1 VATSQRKAGPGQSAS
16 RPVGRATSPG
26 GDPPAAGGRGDAAS
40 GGPIRA
46 AASGPRSAAGDSR
59 AAASGGRGKP
69 GAAARGTRGEPG
81 SAGAASDDSRASA
94 EKARPGGPLTPGV
107 LTGDFPASLG
117 PGAIGAGLGG
127 RSAQRE
133 RPRMPP
139 VRLAPRE
146 ELAAAARVAPVLR
159 AAADLEAWVSGVTG
173 QPGDGASDVL
183 TPAQASAA
191 SVGLELTPTE
201 VDAAWRVVVAMRHQ
215 SAGSTNGIAR
225 WDAGEVLGAWD
236 SALAA
241 ILDAEELDGLATALY
256 TVGAPVRIDAL
267 FDAYTAAAG
276 SPRPEPEGAAQYG
289 VVPEPDEAAALSR
302 ALETLADL
310 GVVEL
315 GTEETAGGLTVA
327 LSPLGI
333 WGVHRRLRG
342 QGWHVPVLGS
352 AGRDGAVGL
361 LKTLASCDAEDGETE
376 IGTWLGGRTPGV
388 AAQELIRAAATGS
401 PGLRGAAF
409 AVLDRIGGEAIVH
422 VRAAMA
428 DPLLRAHAAVWLH
441 EHDEPAE
448 LQPADRT
455 WLLVDLGAGLLEEAD
470 PRDVVAELLPEV
482 PAQAQAEIVAGLWR
496 VDHPAIIDLLTALS
510 EHHPD
515 PAVARAARKAA
526 FKARSPGAGQ
536 IRPGSSARRTS

>member
-1 VATSQRKAGPGQSAS
+1 
-16 RPVGRATSPG
+16 
-26 GDPPAAGGRGDAAS
+26 
-40 GGPIRA
+40 
-46 AASGPRSAAGDSR
+46 
-59 AAASGGRGKP
+59 
-69 GAAARGTRGEPG
+69 
-81 SAGAASDDSRASA
+81 
-94 EKARPGGPLTPGV
+94 
-107 LTGDFPASLG
+107 
-117 PGAIGAGLGG
+117 
-127 RSAQRE
+127 
-133 RPRMPP
+133 MPP

-146 ELAAAARVAPVLR
+146 ELAAAARVAPLLR
-159 AAADLEAWVSGVTG
+159 AAADLSRWLTEHLLTEQGAGED
-173 QPGDGASDVL
+173 PGRVAGDVL
-183 TPAQASAA
+183 TPPDATAA
-191 SVGLELTPTE
+191 AAALELTPNE
-201 VDAAWRVVVAMRHQ
+201 VDAAWRVVVATKLMDGGGTD
-215 SAGSTNGIAR
+215 GSGR
-225 WDAGEVLGAWD
+225 WDAGQVLGAWD

-267 FDAYTAAAG
+267 FEAYTAAAG
-276 SPRPEPEGAAQYG
+276 NPRPDEGLAAGRGGTHQ
-289 VVPEPDEAAALSR
+289 PDEAAALSR

-361 LKTLASCDAEDGETE
+361 LMTLASCDAEDGEAE
-376 IGTWLGGRTPGV
+376 IGTWLAGRTAGQ
-388 AAQELIRAAATGS
+388 AAKELIRAAAAGS

-409 AVLDRIGGEAIVH
+409 AVLDRIGTPATAEI
-422 VRAAMA
+422 RAALA

-441 EHDEPAE
+441 EHDEEAE
-448 LQPADRT
+448 LRPADRT

-482 PAQAQAEIVAGLWR
+482 PARAQAEIVAGLWR
-496 VDHPAIIDLLTALS
+496 VEHPGVIDLLTALS

-515 PAVARAARKAA
+515 PGVARAARKAA
-526 FKARSPGAGQ
+526 FKARSPDAG
-536 IRPGSSARRTS
+536 GSRQSS